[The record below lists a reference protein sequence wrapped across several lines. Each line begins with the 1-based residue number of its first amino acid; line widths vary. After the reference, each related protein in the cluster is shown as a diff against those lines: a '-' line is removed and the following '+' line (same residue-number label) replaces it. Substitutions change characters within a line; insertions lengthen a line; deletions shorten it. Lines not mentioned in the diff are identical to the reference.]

1 MLYDKN
7 YIPIR
12 EHDEVIL
19 DCDSAEFIKATGQI
33 KCIVCYDTDWSEMIL
48 FDTQGNTYKFDVN
61 SFNISCPFVEV
72 VVKKDS
78 DTGCL
83 I

>member
-1 MLYDKN
+1 
-7 YIPIR
+7 
-12 EHDEVIL
+12 
-19 DCDSAEFIKATGQI
+19 
-33 KCIVCYDTDWSEMIL
+33 MIL